1 MKHLKKHARFLHLL
15 AKAKSAKERRAIL
28 KHAKKEHLNIIREIC
43 LNLCAGNVSLSDC
56 IKKRIKKFSRVIRSL
71 ANRKKPHKNI
81 KRTLVMR
88 GGFLQLLLPAILGLI
103 STVGGRAIA
112 KAVGV

>member
-1 MKHLKKHARFLHLL
+1 MKRLKKHARFLHLL
-15 AKAKSAKERRAIL
+15 AKAKTVKERRLIL
-28 KHAKKEHLNIIREIC
+28 KHAKKEQLNIIREIC
-43 LNLCAGNVSLSDC
+43 LNLCAGNVAVSDC
-56 IKKRIKKFSRVIRSL
+56 IKKRMKKFARVIRSL
-71 ANRKKPHKNI
+71 ANRRRPHKNI

-103 STVGGRAIA
+103 STLGGRAIA